1 MMMDPAK
8 PETLLRCPLSRTFA
22 ASPASA
28 SCIGPLCALWRWEKI
43 TTAHP
48 LWKDAV
54 KAKAVELGEA
64 APYPK
69 ASKWVAENKADL
81 GMVPERGY
89 CGAGGE
95 P

>member
-1 MMMDPAK
+1 MMLPPNEAAQK
-8 PETLLRCPLSRTFA
+8 WLCPLARTFSR
-22 ASPASA
+22 SPAHTCCLGSA
-28 SCIGPLCALWRWEKI
+28 CAFWRWEKI

-48 LWKDAV
+48 AWKEAV
-54 KAKAVELGEA
+54 KAKAAELGEA

-81 GMVPERGY
+81 GMVPTHGY

>member
-1 MMMDPAK
+1 MPLMDPRDAYF
-8 PETLLRCPLSRTFA
+8 TLCPFARTFA
-22 ASPASA
+22 ASPAA
-28 SCIGPLCALWRWEKI
+28 AGCRGQSCMLWRWEKI

-48 LWKDAV
+48 VWKDAV
-54 KAKAVELGEA
+54 KAKATELGESV
-64 APYPK
+64 PYPK

-81 GMVPERGY
+81 GMVPTQGY